1 MPKISTKKKLKKAKK
16 MEKRYNGFHSF
27 WENMNSDTSKAN
39 LIFPV
44 GKVGRNLL
52 SLKIAKKY
60 KKGSPIFMTAVLQY
74 LTCELLELSGNIA
87 K

>member
-1 MPKISTKKKLKKAKK
+1 MPKISTKKKLKKTKK
-16 MEKRYNGFHSF
+16 MEKRFNGFHCF

-44 GKVGRNLL
+44 GIVGRKLL
-52 SLKIAKKY
+52 SLNLAEKY

-74 LTCELLELSGNIA
+74 LTCELLELSGNVA